1 MRILLTGT
9 TGGIGG
15 ATAKAARAAGHTVL
29 ALNRADF
36 DAFPL
41 PAFIEAERGRLDALV
56 FATGVSPVKPVAL
69 TSDALFEETMRVNC
83 RLFLAVMR
91 AIVAERLYNPAGF
104 RAIAISSV
112 SATEGWC
119 GGAAYCASKGALSA
133 MCRAMDTE
141 LRAKKISVRALEPR
155 YVKTKMFEA
164 CAGRMGVPDCAA
176 QSPESFAAEILR
188 EVEGR

>member
-1 MRILLTGT
+1 MRILVTGT

-15 ATAKAARAAGHTVL
+15 ATAKAARAAGHDVVE
-29 ALNRADF
+29 LNRADF
-36 DAFPL
+36 SSFPSLAFL
-41 PAFIEAERGRLDALV
+41 EAERGRLDALV

-69 TSDALFEETMRVNC
+69 TSDELFMETMRVNC
-83 RLFLAVMR
+83 TLFLSLMR
-91 AIVAERLYNPAGF
+91 TLVAEKLYNPAGF

-133 MCRAMDTE
+133 MCRAMDVE
-141 LRAKKISVRALEPR
+141 LRAKKISVCALEPR
-155 YVKTKMFEA
+155 YVKTRMFDA
-164 CAGRMGVPDCAA
+164 CAGRMGVPVHAA
-176 QSPESFAAEILR
+176 QSPEAFAAEILR